1 MIRLIGIDVDG
12 TLVGSSGTV
21 HPLVWEAASHARAA
35 GIRLALC
42 SGRPAFG
49 LALEFARRLDE
60 KGWHVFQN
68 GASVLNLGDGR
79 SQSSAIP
86 TRWLRTFITRARE
99 TGQVLELYGN
109 SEYVVESTAPWAR
122 EHADLLGVPFHPRP
136 FESLEGEV
144 VRAQW
149 LLSPEAALV
158 AMRETYEGLEVA
170 QSTSP
175 VMSETR
181 FVGLTREGVNKG
193 SAMRTIATALG
204 VDLADVMY
212 VGDSGNDL
220 AALRIVGHP
229 VAMGNADGGV
239 LSVASRI
246 VGDVEEGG
254 LAEALRWA
262 ASTTA

>member
-1 MIRLIGIDVDG
+1 
-12 TLVGSSGTV
+12 
-21 HPLVWEAASHARAA
+21 
-35 GIRLALC
+35 
-42 SGRPAFG
+42 
-49 LALEFARRLDE
+49 
-60 KGWHVFQN
+60 
-68 GASVLNLGDGR
+68 
-79 SQSSAIP
+79 
-86 TRWLRTFITRARE
+86 
-99 TGQVLELYGN
+99 
-109 SEYVVESTAPWAR
+109 
-122 EHADLLGVPFHPRP
+122 
-136 FESLEGEV
+136 
-144 VRAQW
+144 
-149 LLSPEAALV
+149 
-158 AMRETYEGLEVA
+158 MRETYEGLEVA